1 MPPDLAEATGV
12 VVAFDGLER
21 RLSFA
26 DTALLATRH
35 RAFAVGGRIELDAA
49 AAAAVREA
57 LAAVPENELSGR
69 ARALLAALD
78 GERFPED

>member
-1 MPPDLAEATGV
+1 MSCELVETNGV

-26 DTALLATRH
+26 DAALLAPRH
-35 RAFAVGGRIELDAA
+35 PPFAAGGRIELDAA
-49 AAAAVREA
+49 AAAVVREA
-57 LAAVPENELSGR
+57 LAAVPDGELSGR